1 MSTKVRRINS
11 TGCILFQLLKQPS
24 DQSTENCGYNNKQ
37 VQQQLES
44 FLQVLEQQTNEEVK
58 PYLQAN
64 TLNQHEKLAMTTIR
78 SVMTITSDA
87 MTKREQGMTI

>member
-1 MSTKVRRINS
+1 M
-11 TGCILFQLLKQPS
+11 
-24 DQSTENCGYNNKQ
+24 
-37 VQQQLES
+37 
-44 FLQVLEQQTNEEVK
+44 LEQQTNEEVK

>member
-1 MSTKVRRINS
+1 MSTKCLIINL
-11 TGCILFQLLKQPS
+11 TEGILIQRLKNR